1 MEFFS
6 TRNLRKGKQQFMQQ
20 RLKGIDKIRQVIKL
34 KGAVPKDYSKTK
46 LTKIFNI
53 KENQVEKRG

>member
-1 MEFFS
+1 MKFFS

-20 RLKGIDKIRQVIKL
+20 RLKDIDKIRQNIKS

-46 LTKIFNI
+46 LKKIFNTT
-53 KENQVEKRG
+53 KEN